1 MSKPARVPVF
11 FDVDGVLLD
20 SLPQHLAMCAD
31 KAREYGLALAVPD
44 LQQFRRMVAS
54 GVKVSPMLDFFL
66 AVGFPPRLARRA
78 LDAYERE
85 FAQRYR
91 PDMFA
96 GIAAMLQRLRKAGH
110 PMGLVTSNIAANV
123 EPPLRDVMANFDRRC
138 LFYFDWYDP
147 PRSKSWCL
155 AEGARILAADP
166 QDCVFVGDQ
175 PADAA
180 AAREAGWRFLG
191 VSYGWGLLAG
201 DPAARIVDTP
211 AQVAD
216 AILDP

>member
-1 MSKPARVPVF
+1 MSKPPGAPVF

-20 SLPQHLAMCAD
+20 SLPQHLAMCSD
-31 KAREYGLALAVPD
+31 KAREYGLELQVPD

-66 AVGFPPRLARRA
+66 AIGFPPHLARQA
-78 LDAYERE
+78 VDAYESE
-85 FAQRYR
+85 FAQRY
-91 PDMFA
+91 PSHLFA
-96 GIAAMLQRLRKAGH
+96 GIDLMLQRLRIAGH

-123 EPPLRDVMANFDRRC
+123 EPPLRAVMANFDPHC
-138 LFYFDWYDP
+138 LFYLDRYHP

-155 AEGARILAADP
+155 AEGARVLGAKP

-180 AAREAGWRFLG
+180 AAREGGWTFLG
-191 VSYGWGLLAG
+191 VSYGWGLLAD
-201 DPAARIVDTP
+201 DPAARIVDSP
-211 AQVAD
+211 AQIAD
-216 AILDP
+216 AILGP